1 MFKVEQKHSGQY
13 RRYGD
18 SFYEYDIETEES
30 KEAVIDYCLT
40 NLAKMNVPS
49 EDVWRK
55 NIRRGG
61 EHQDD
66 YAYYFRG
73 YYKLKKTEYGYYFT
87 YVRPCT
93 E

>member
-18 SFYEYDIETEES
+18 SFYEWDIETDES

-40 NLAKMNVPS
+40 NLAKINLPS

-55 NIRRGG
+55 NQRTS
-61 EHQDD
+61 DM
-66 YAYYFRG
+66 AYYFRG